1 MNNLQTALDAL
12 GIRELREE
20 QKVPLAAALS
30 GKNMIVRLPT
40 GCGKS
45 LIGQVPAILDLTGY
59 TLVISPMLALQADQ
73 SDKMRARS
81 VDVYVLN
88 STLNAGQRTAALNAM
103 KEGRGQM
110 LIYLAPEQLAKKDV
124 REALDFG
131 GCRRVIVD
139 EAHLVLEATESFRP
153 EFHYIGGI
161 LRGLPARPQ
170 IIALTATVT
179 AKGITAL
186 KQLLR
191 IPDAVI
197 FKGPVR
203 RTNLHLDIVHVGKE
217 NYQDAIGAALL
228 RQLQGVEKYKRII
241 IYCPTPGRVKA
252 VCKLLKSRGYT
263 AVSLHGKTKRKKR
276 EQRQQAFING
286 QAQIMVATSA
296 FGLGVDIPDVRMV
309 VHAGLPLTLEGY
321 FQEIGRA
328 GRDGKPAQCC
338 LIYHDGDF
346 GRNKNILASSSSR
359 RIKDAAKQ
367 EKLLRELVSGE
378 SCIWKLAEK
387 HFGDTVGKRCHAC
400 PSCIRHDHLK

>member
-1 MNNLQTALDAL
+1 M
-12 GIRELREE
+12 
-20 QKVPLAAALS
+20 
-30 GKNMIVRLPT
+30 
-40 GCGKS
+40 
-45 LIGQVPAILDLTGY
+45 
-59 TLVISPMLALQADQ
+59 
-73 SDKMRARS
+73 
-81 VDVYVLN
+81 
-88 STLNAGQRTAALNAM
+88 
-103 KEGRGQM
+103 
-110 LIYLAPEQLAKKDV
+110 
-124 REALDFG
+124 
-131 GCRRVIVD
+131 
-139 EAHLVLEATESFRP
+139 
-153 EFHYIGGI
+153 
-161 LRGLPARPQ
+161 
-170 IIALTATVT
+170 
-179 AKGITAL
+179 
-186 KQLLR
+186 
-191 IPDAVI
+191 
-197 FKGPVR
+197 
-203 RTNLHLDIVHVGKE
+203 
-217 NYQDAIGAALL
+217 
-228 RQLQGVEKYKRII
+228 
-241 IYCPTPGRVKA
+241 
-252 VCKLLKSRGYT
+252 
-263 AVSLHGKTKRKKR
+263 SLHGKTKRKKR